1 MNIAPVIIV
10 DNMYVQA
17 SDNKLHYIDKD
28 RNILMEFSVD
38 FPMKKGYK
46 NPKYCEGKDPAI

>member
-10 DNMYVQA
+10 DNVYVQA
-17 SDNKLHYIDKD
+17 SDNKLRYVDKH